1 MKNSKLWQALGALS
15 SEEQQRFAL
24 FVKSPYFNS
33 QPMVTAFFEALAER
47 CWHKGLPPEKA
58 ALHQELYPALP
69 YDDHRIRLLMSKLFK
84 LLDTFWKVE
93 MSDTEIPWAVPQAYR
108 QRQLP
113 KHFEQALRRTQRRLS
128 NSPSRSSRHFLDQY
142 LLADEAYR
150 QRAQQKRTSALNL
163 HEADQYLNAFYCIA
177 KLRQACLA
185 KSHQFVFPTDYEIA
199 LLEELLQYLHDSPL
213 LQEAAVAAYYHSYHY
228 LHGSADATRHF
239 DAFLDLI
246 SGPKSAVFPAEEL
259 QDMFL
264 LALNFCTR
272 QYNLGSSAYLQAQLQ
287 LYKLGL
293 EKGLLLQQG
302 LLSPFTYRNI
312 TTLGLILED
321 YEWVDDF
328 LEQYRAAMPANRADQ
343 MYHFCRARLEYA
355 KGRYG
360 AALERLNEVHFSEP
374 LLQLS
379 VRTVRLKLFYETG
392 AYDLLEARMHAL
404 EKFIRRRKA
413 LSYHRENYL
422 NLLHFLRQLQELPPG
437 EKKARLVL
445 AGEVKACP
453 NVAERT
459 WLLRQLST

>member
-1 MKNSKLWQALGALS
+1 MKNSKLWQALETLS
-15 SEEQQRFAL
+15 SEERHRFAL
-24 FVKSPYFNS
+24 FVQSPYFNS
-33 QPMVTAFFEALAER
+33 QPMVTAFFDAFAER
-47 CWHKGLPPEKA
+47 CWQKGLPPDKA
-58 ALHQELYPALP
+58 ALHQQLYPALP

-84 LLDTFWKVE
+84 LLEVFWKVE
-93 MSDTEIPWAVPQAYR
+93 KSDTEMPWSVPQAYR

-113 KHFEQALRRTQRRLS
+113 KHFEQALRQAQRQLS
-128 NSPSRSSRHFLDQY
+128 TSPERSSRYFLDQY
-142 LLADEAYR
+142 LLADETYR
-150 QRAQQKRTSALNL
+150 QRAQEKRTSSLNL
-163 HEADQYLNAFYCIA
+163 HEADQYLNIFYCIA

-199 LLEELLQYLHDSPL
+199 LLEELLQHLRGNPL
-213 LQEAAVAAYYHSYHY
+213 LQEPAVAAYYHSYHY
-228 LHGSADATRHF
+228 LHESSDAARHF

-246 SGPKSAVFPAEEL
+246 SGPKLAVFPAEEL

-302 LLSPFTYRNI
+302 QLSPFTYRNI

-321 YEWVDDF
+321 YEWVDNF
-328 LEQYRAAMPANRADQ
+328 LEHYRAAMPVNRADQ
-343 MYHFCRARLEYA
+343 MYHFCKARLEYA
-355 KGRYG
+355 KGKYG
-360 AALERLNEVHFSEP
+360 AALQRLNEVHFGEP

-379 VRTVRLKLFYETG
+379 VRTVRLKLFYETS
-392 AYDLLEARMHAL
+392 AFDVLEARMHAL
-404 EKFIRRRKA
+404 EKFIRRKKA

-437 EKKARLVL
+437 EKNAREAL
-445 AGEVKACP
+445 ADEIKACP

>member
-1 MKNSKLWQALGALS
+1 MKNSKLWQALETLS
-15 SEEQQRFAL
+15 SEEQQRFGL
-24 FVKSPYFNS
+24 FVQSPYFNS
-33 QPMVTAFFEALAER
+33 QPMVTAFFDAFVKH
-47 CWHKGLPPEKA
+47 CWKKGLPPDKA
-58 ALHQELYPALP
+58 ALHQQLYPALP

-84 LLDTFWKVE
+84 LLEVFWKVE
-93 MSDTEIPWAVPQAYR
+93 KSDTEMPWSVPQTYR

-113 KHFEQALRRTQRRLS
+113 KHFEQALCRSQRQLS
-128 NSPSRSSRHFLDQY
+128 TSPERSSRYFLDQY

-150 QRAQQKRTSALNL
+150 QRAQQKRTSSLNL
-163 HEADQYLNAFYCIA
+163 HEADQYLNIFYCIA

-228 LHGSADATRHF
+228 LHGSADAARHF

-246 SGPKSAVFPAEEL
+246 SGPKLAVFPAEEL

-302 LLSPFTYRNI
+302 QLSPFTYRNI

-321 YEWVDDF
+321 YEWVDNF
-328 LEQYRAAMPANRADQ
+328 LEHYRAAMPVNRADQ

-360 AALERLNEVHFSEP
+360 AALQRLNEVHFGEP

-392 AYDLLEARMHAL
+392 AFDVLEARMHAL
-404 EKFIRRRKA
+404 EKFIRRKKT

-437 EKKARLVL
+437 EKNAREAL
-445 AGEVKACP
+445 ADEIKVCP